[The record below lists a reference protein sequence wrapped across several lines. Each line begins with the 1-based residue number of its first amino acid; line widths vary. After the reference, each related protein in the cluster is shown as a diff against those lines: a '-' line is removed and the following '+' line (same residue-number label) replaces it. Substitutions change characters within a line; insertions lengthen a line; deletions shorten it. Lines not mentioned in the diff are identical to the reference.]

1 MVDDNTK
8 KSRSRMWKTGV
19 TKMRE
24 RERER
29 EREVDFYFR
38 SQKKKKEIYFC
49 PYAIGSP

>member
-24 RERER
+24 REREKSR
-29 EREVDFYFR
+29 FLL
-38 SQKKKKEIYFC
+38 QIPKKEKGDILL
-49 PYAIGSP
+49 SLRHWVSLKH

>member
-19 TKMRE
+19 IKIRE
-24 RERER
+24 RERK
-29 EREVDFYFR
+29 VDFYFR